1 MDQKLTLKLNQ
12 QVITRAKKYAAARK
26 LSVSRLV
33 ETYLGDLTNPPEQ
46 IPEIS
51 PFVKSISTGKRI
63 PSHVDIKQEKAAYS
77 EALDKKYQ

>member
-12 QVITRAKKYAAARK
+12 QVITSAKKYAASRK
-26 LSVSRLV
+26 LSISRLV
-33 ETYLGDLTNPPEQ
+33 ETYLGDLTNPTEQ
-46 IPEIS
+46 APEIS

-63 PSHVDIKQEKAAYS
+63 PSHVDIKQEKAAYN